1 MLPQRI
7 LQLFILLSLLISPT
21 RLWSASLADSTSLS
35 GNLTSADSS
44 LSNQAA
50 AKDSVKI
57 SKSAIKSKV
66 TYTARDSIRL
76 EVENQKVYLYGDA
89 HVTYE
94 DTKLD
99 AEQIILDTKNNFV
112 TAKGIVDSTGKR
124 IGDPKF
130 TDGAQEFSSRGMSY
144 NFETKKGK
152 ITDVITKEGDG
163 ILHGEQVKR
172 DSSNNF
178 FVRHGKY
185 TTCDLEHPHF
195 YISASKVRV
204 IPNDKIVTGPAYL
217 VIADVPTPLM
227 LPFGFFPNKKG
238 QKSGILIPTYGE
250 SQNQGFFLTDGG
262 YYFGISDKVD
272 LALRGD
278 IYSKG
283 TWGAKAI
290 SNYAKRY
297 KYNGNVNF
305 SYANQKFGEKYL
317 DDYVNIQ
324 NFRVYWT
331 HSQDPKSRPDRRFS
345 ASVNAGSSGFGRYQ
359 NTSARQ
365 YLQNDLNSSITFN
378 KTWIGKPYNFTS
390 SITHNQNTLSKSISI
405 KFPDLNFSVARI
417 LPFQNIEEKKGLKW
431 LKTFGFS
438 YVNTFRN
445 QLDTYDSLFFKKG
458 VDMAAQLK
466 NGMRHSIPISTS
478 IKLFKYFN
486 VNPSFTYNENWY
498 LKTIRKSYSYNEQGI
513 GVLKIDTVNKFQT
526 ARDYAFGTSL
536 TTTVYGMY
544 QFKGGKIKAI
554 RHVLTP
560 TVGYGYIPGLG
571 KNYYGPWGFNGSKSA
586 YTIYDGSLFGGPITM
601 ESSSINFGLTNN
613 LEMKVKSAKDTVTG
627 FKKIG
632 IFDNLSAFSSYNM
645 IADSFKLAPFNLNM
659 RTRLF
664 QNIDLL
670 IGGILDPYRL
680 DSAGTRRKEY
690 IWKEK
695 NSIGR
700 ITSGNASIS
709 FSLKSKDKVAGKTE
723 ETQQNNPGVIPG
735 TVYDDYVDFSIP
747 WSMNVSYNLSYAKPG
762 LTQSVVQT
770 MSFYGDISITDNWKV
785 SINSGF
791 DFSTNKLSYTSLNI
805 HRDLHCWEM
814 HLSLV
819 PLGPRRNYS
828 FELRVKSSVLS
839 DLKIPRRQ
847 DWYDLR

>member
-1 MLPQRI
+1 MQLKRPI
-7 LQLFILLSLLISPT
+7 QLFILFALLISQSMAFAAFT
-21 RLWSASLADSTSLS
+21 SDSTTVSKPAEIS
-35 GNLTSADSS
+35 DSTKTV
-44 LSNQAA
+44 AA
-50 AKDSVKI
+50 AQDSVKI
-57 SKSAIKSKV
+57 SKSALKSKV
-66 TYTARDSIRL
+66 VYSARDSIRL
-76 EVENQKVYLYGDA
+76 EVELQKVYLYGDA

-112 TAKGIVDSTGKR
+112 TAHGIVDSTGKR

-130 TDGAQEFSSRGMSY
+130 TDGGQEFSSKGMSY

-152 ITDVITKEGDG
+152 INEVITKEGEG

-204 IPNDKIVTGPAYL
+204 IPNDKIITGPAYL

-250 SQNQGFFLTDGG
+250 SQSQGFFLTDGG
-262 YYFGISDKVD
+262 YYFGISDKMNLSV
-272 LALRGD
+272 RGD

-283 TWGAKAI
+283 TWGAKAQ

-297 KYNGNVNF
+297 KYNGAVTL

-317 DDYVNIQ
+317 DTYTSLQ
-324 NFRVYWT
+324 NFRVNWT
-331 HSQDPKSRPDRRFS
+331 HSQDPRARPDRRFS

-359 NTSARQ
+359 NTTSRQ
-365 YLQNDLNSSITFN
+365 YLQNELNSSINFSKN
-378 KTWIGKPYNFTS
+378 WIGKPYTFSTS
-390 SITHNQNTLSKSISI
+390 INHNQNTLTKSISI
-405 KFPDLNFSVARI
+405 KLPDLNFSVARI
-417 LPFQNIEEKKGLKW
+417 LPFQNIEAKPGTKW
-431 LKTFGFS
+431 LKTLGFS
-438 YVNTFRN
+438 YNTNLSN

-458 VDMAAQLK
+458 VDMTARMK
-466 NGMRHSIPISTS
+466 NGMHHSIPISTS

-486 VNPSFTYNENWY
+486 VNPTFNYNENWY
-498 LKTIRKSYSYNEQGI
+498 LQTIRKSYSYTDAGV
-513 GVLKIDTVNKFQT
+513 GVLKIDTVNKFSAT
-526 ARDYAFGTSL
+526 RDYAFSTNL

-544 QFKGGKIKAI
+544 QFKRGKLKAM

-560 TVGYGYIPGLG
+560 TVGYGYVPGLG
-571 KNYYGPWGFNGSKSA
+571 KRIYGPWGTNGSKSS
-586 YTIYDGSLFGGPITM
+586 YTIYDETIFKGPNTN
-601 ESSSINFGLTNN
+601 ESSAINFGLSNN
-613 LEMKVKSAKDTVTG
+613 LELKVKSSKDTVSG

-632 IFDNLSAFSSYNM
+632 IFDNLSAYSSYNM
-645 IADSFKLAPFNLNM
+645 IADSMKLAPFNLNM
-659 RTRLF
+659 RTRLL
-664 QNIDLL
+664 QNVDL
-670 IGGILDPYRL
+670 IVNSTLDPYRL
-680 DSAGTRRKEY
+680 DSMGVRRKEY
-690 IWKEK
+690 VWTEK
-695 NSIGR
+695 NSLGR
-700 ITSGNASIS
+700 ITNSNASIS
-709 FSLKSKDKVAGKTE
+709 FSLKSKDKVATKSEPENT
-723 ETQQNNPGVIPG
+723 NNPGKIPG
-735 TVYDDYVDFSIP
+735 TVDDDYVDFSVP
-747 WSMNVSYNLSYAKPG
+747 WSLNVSYNLAYFKPA
-762 LTQSVVQT
+762 LEKTITQT
-770 MSFYGDISITDNWKV
+770 LSFYGDVSITENWKV

-791 DFSTNKLSYTSLNI
+791 DFNTKKLSYTSVNI

-814 HLSLV
+814 HLNLV
-819 PLGPRRNYS
+819 PLGPRRSYS

-839 DLKIPRRQ
+839 DLKIPRKQ